1 MWAPTSLNI
10 HLASVGCRDPFF
22 FFPEITLRCSALIC
36 SVLSSTWEADLA
48 VKANSPKD
56 TVWSETPAFC
66 HYVPHWAV
74 WLHLQPDCLHNFSY
88 FFHIE
93 YFGCWGVSWFI
104 FIDMKGGSLPG
115 SIFTGALDA
124 SGLKESMETQ
134 TAILLSLI
142 LFVSLLSLWHSEA
155 EPDLH
160 SACPPNCL
168 IWENRAIRS
177 LFPATPPLMPQTGV
191 CGAKSGIYRTILSA
205 SILSIRL
212 TVLFKI
218 QFLGA
223 WLVTIISYFS
233 N

>member
-1 MWAPTSLNI
+1 MAPLV
-10 HLASVGCRDPFF
+10 AR
-22 FFPEITLRCSALIC
+22 R
-36 SVLSSTWEADLA
+36 SSQ
-48 VKANSPKD
+48 
-56 TVWSETPAFC
+56 
-66 HYVPHWAV
+66 
-74 WLHLQPDCLHNFSY
+74 LQL

-168 IWENRAIRS
+168 I
-177 LFPATPPLMPQTGV
+177 
-191 CGAKSGIYRTILSA
+191 
-205 SILSIRL
+205 
-212 TVLFKI
+212 
-218 QFLGA
+218 
-223 WLVTIISYFS
+223 
-233 N
+233 